1 MLDFTL
7 LGSIAVIHAI
17 ALASPGPDFAIMLKV
32 SRYQTRAVAMMTALG
47 IAAAILAHTLAS
59 LTGLSLLIHTTPW
72 LFGAV
77 QALGAAYLGYMGIG
91 ALISVRKQFLLRRE
105 LPLSSQ
111 STPTDAPPNPDSMLS
126 TAKGFRLGLYTN
138 LLNPKALVFFL
149 TLFSAMVGPE
159 VNSATRMALLLLMFT
174 LSFAWFGLLAV
185 LLTKGSS
192 QRALVR
198 MGPII
203 DLVTGVLFLMV
214 SVAILFGLAT
224 EYVG

>member
-77 QALGAAYLGYMGIG
+77 QALGAAYLGYMGLG

-159 VNSATRMALLLLMFT
+159 VNSATRMALLVLMFA

-185 LLTKGSS
+185 LLTKNSS

-198 MGPII
+198 LGPII

>member
-1 MLDFTL
+1 MDFTL

-77 QALGAAYLGYMGIG
+77 QALGAAYLGYMGLG

-159 VNSATRMALLLLMFT
+159 VNSATRMALLVLMFA

-185 LLTKGSS
+185 LLTKNSS

-198 MGPII
+198 LGPII

>member
-1 MLDFTL
+1 MFDFTL
-7 LGSIAVIHAI
+7 LGSIAIIHII

-32 SRYQTRAVAMMTALG
+32 SRHQTRAVAMMTALG
-47 IAAAILAHTLAS
+47 IAAAILAHTVAS

-72 LFGAV
+72 LFVAV
-77 QALGAAYLGYMGIG
+77 QALGASYLGYMGMG
-91 ALISVRKQFLLRRE
+91 ALMSVRKQFLLRRA
-105 LPLSSQ
+105 LPLSAES
-111 STPTDAPPNPDSMLS
+111 APKDMPQNAEPMLS

-159 VNSATRMALLLLMFT
+159 VGGPTRIALLVLMFT

-185 LLTKGSS
+185 LLTKSSS

-198 MGPII
+198 MGPVI
-203 DLVTGVLFLMV
+203 DLLTGVLFLMV
-214 SVAILFGLAT
+214 SVAILYGLAA
-224 EYVG
+224 EYLG